1 MSESALL
8 RAVRD
13 RIRLHADFENRQ
25 VEVELDEHVPPTSGD
40 LYVLVVS
47 AGVEPGPSHV
57 TNAGAIDKLY
67 NVDVTI
73 AMRAPRVPSDR
84 RRSLFI
90 GLSQSFETYEA
101 AVELQVDFKYPVLAA
116 ANAYLFAETGSTEG
130 FIEPLKFA
138 GVGPFRQV
146 PAETFYAAS
155 GEIVAAVVRTIRF
168 RGARRI
174 QTRV

>member
-67 NVDVTI
+67 NVDATS

-90 GLSQSFETYEA
+90 GLSETLETYEA
-101 AVELQVDFKYPVLAA
+101 AGALRWV
-116 ANAYLFAETGSTEG
+116 
-130 FIEPLKFA
+130 
-138 GVGPFRQV
+138 FR
-146 PAETFYAAS
+146 
-155 GEIVAAVVRTIRF
+155 
-168 RGARRI
+168 
-174 QTRV
+174 